1 MRRALKALFVS
12 LAVIAALS
20 VLGDARRRRR
30 RQAQARFKVQTLEA
44 QAERT
49 AARSALSSAAELCLT
64 SLLTLLALG
73 LLALMVMGPSDGL
86 ELGGGDAAAA
96 AREVNATP
104 TPTASPPPLVAAGEQ
119 IAAALVS
126 DPEVGGDQPTGP
138 LAAVPG
144 DIPENQGLASE
155 MLALRDRLQQ
165 EILDYQAL
173 VGDIDVAI
181 AVTDL
186 QTGETVSIGGNAP
199 HKTGCTINMFAL
211 FAAVSEF
218 QAGNASPDDVAYSI
232 WRGIGGSYPPEV
244 KRFLDAVFPSYQDG
258 VARARELMTAW
269 GMKVSYFD
277 HIPYFGGTD
286 PAPNVLTALETNDIL
301 ARLYRGQLFNPEW
314 TQYTLGVLRDIAYY
328 VQYILPKWL
337 PEGATVAHKIGYY
350 WDYDGWVNNDAG
362 IVTFTGG
369 DGQEKAYVITYL
381 SQRAR
386 TEQIG
391 YSFGARL
398 SKIVWDFMA
407 PRYGVANES
416 WVPDIYI
423 APPSYNP
430 APEPEPEPEETPVPE
445 PPPSPIPTPSP
456 APTPAPPTG
465 VPTPTPTPAPTA
477 TPAPPS
483 ATPVPPTPTPGPTG
497 GP

>member
-1 MRRALKALFVS
+1 MVS

-20 VLGDARRRRR
+20 LLTDAHRRSRRRE
-30 RQAQARFKVQTLEA
+30 QARPKVQALKA
-44 QAERT
+44 QPERT
-49 AARSALSSAAELCLT
+49 MAKKALARAGEAGLT
-64 SLLTLLALG
+64 ALLTLLAAG
-73 LLALMVMGPSDGL
+73 LTALMAVGPMDGAQ
-86 ELGGGDAAAA
+86 LGGSGAAAA
-96 AREVNATP
+96 THRANATP
-104 TPTASPPPLVAAGEQ
+104 TPTASPPALVAAEEEVTV
-119 IAAALVS
+119 ALAS
-126 DPEVGGDQPTGP
+126 DSEVGGDQPTGP
-138 LAAVPG
+138 LVAVPG
-144 DIPENQGLASE
+144 DVPENQGLAGD
-155 MLALRDRLQQ
+155 MLALWDRLQQ

-173 VGDIDVAI
+173 VGDIDVAV

-186 QTGETVSIGGNAP
+186 QTGETVSIGGNVP

-218 QAGNASPDDVAYSI
+218 QAGNASPGDVAYSI
-232 WRGIGGSYPPEV
+232 ARGIGGSYPPEV
-244 KRFLDAVFPSYQDG
+244 KNFLGAVFASYEDG
-258 VARARELMTAW
+258 VARARELMTSW
-269 GMKVSYFD
+269 GMKASYFD
-277 HIPYFGGTD
+277 HIPYFGGAD
-286 PAPNVLTALETNDIL
+286 PAPNVLTALETNDVL
-301 ARLYRGQLFNPEW
+301 ARLYRGQLFTPEW

-369 DGQEKAYVITYL
+369 DGREKAYVITYL
-381 SQRAR
+381 SQKAR

-407 PRYGVANES
+407 PRYGVANEP

-430 APEPEPEPEETPVPE
+430 APEPEPEPVETPAPE
-445 PPPSPIPTPSP
+445 PTPSLLSTPGPAPATATP
-456 APTPAPPTG
+456 APTP
-465 VPTPTPTPAPTA
+465 VPTA

-483 ATPVPPTPTPGPTG
+483 ATPVPPTPTPGPTSQ
-497 GP
+497 P